1 MPPTKAKSTHI
12 VILGGGFAGA
22 TVARELERIF
32 DKRSD
37 LEITVVDQENYSLF
51 TPLLPEVPSGALEP
65 KHIVSPLRAF
75 LRYANVRQAEVKRI
89 DLAQRLVTAAHCP
102 DCEIAHFSYDHL
114 VLALGSVTNFFG
126 LPGIATHALQMKT
139 LADATSLH
147 AQLIGMFEHASVNPA
162 RHRELLTF
170 VVAGGGFAGVE
181 TAAELNDF
189 VRKANR
195 YYPGVQQEDIRVV
208 LIHAGTRILPEVS
221 ESLSSYALNKL
232 CSRGVEVLL
241 QTKIQ
246 GYSDNRVRLS
256 TGEEIA
262 SRTLIWTAGTRA
274 NPLLA
279 GLDLPKAAG
288 GKVVVDD
295 TLQAHGVP
303 GVWALGD
310 CASVPDRTTGQT
322 CPPTAQHAIRQAR
335 RLANNIAATIN
346 GQALKPFRYK
356 PMGVLAGLGRR
367 SAVAEIL
374 GLKFSGFFA
383 WWLWRTAYLLKLPGL
398 DRKVRVAMDWTLD
411 LMFPRDI
418 VYLRPLHLAH
428 ASRPADGIS
437 EHPDIPPDVV
447 SAAIARLE
455 S

>member
-1 MPPTKAKSTHI
+1 MNNPPTRI

-22 TVARELERIF
+22 TVAKELEEIF
-32 DKRSD
+32 QRRSD
-37 LEITVVDQENYSLF
+37 VDLTVVDQENYSLF
-51 TPLLPEVPSGALEP
+51 TPLLPEVPSGALEA

-75 LRYANVRQAEVKRI
+75 LRKANVRQAEVKRI
-89 DLAQRLVTAAHCP
+89 DLAERLVIAAHCP
-102 DCEIAHFSYDHL
+102 ACEIAHFPFDHL

-126 LPGIATHALQMKT
+126 LPGIASHALQLKS

-147 AQLIGMFEHASVNPA
+147 AHVIGMFEHASMYPA
-162 RHRELLTF
+162 RRSELLTF

-189 VRKANR
+189 VRKADR
-195 YYPGVQQEDIRVV
+195 YYPEVRKEDVRVV
-208 LIHAGTRILPEVS
+208 LIHSGPRILPEVS
-221 ESLSSYALNKL
+221 ESLSCYALNKL
-232 CSRGVEVLL
+232 RSRGVEVLL

-246 GYSDNRVRLS
+246 SYSDDRIRLS
-256 TGEEIA
+256 TEETIA
-262 SRTLIWTAGTRA
+262 SRTLIWTAGTKA
-274 NPLLA
+274 HPLLSS
-279 GLDLPKAAG
+279 LELPKTTA

-295 TLQAHGVP
+295 KLQIRGCP
-303 GVWALGD
+303 GVWAIGD
-310 CASVPDRTTGQT
+310 CASVPDLATGRT

-335 RLANNIAATIN
+335 QLAWNIAAAIT
-346 GQALKPFRYK
+346 GKAPKPFRYR
-356 PMGVLAGLGRR
+356 PIGVLAGLGRR

-398 DRKVRVAMDWTLD
+398 DRKVRVALDWTLD
-411 LMFPRDI
+411 LMFPRDV

-428 ASRPADGIS
+428 GSRTSDNTAGDGQM
-437 EHPDIPPDVV
+437 PPIVV
-447 SAAIARLE
+447 SDAVAPVE